1 MKNRIKFAVSIILIA
16 MVFTSGCTAKPTS
29 NGETATEEGA
39 IESYIALAKSKLEA
53 SSSFESDFYA
63 EVQIGGESAKT
74 VTNAKVQM
82 IYEPLAVKIKTQ
94 DLYTQSTVDSETYLE
109 KVDAGVNMY
118 MSYDG
123 EWTEMTLDEKNAM
136 RSLGMYDA
144 GKDMSLL
151 LTSGENWAET
161 SEKSGIVT
169 ITGDIP
175 AEKVYDISEAG
186 SFLQLAGM
194 NGVDQSYYSGVEA
207 VPVEI
212 QLKED
217 GTPISFTVDFTK
229 TLETVMN
236 HVLQALAQDDV
247 ERVSVHKYLIKQ
259 NILSLDEVKKI
270 EIPTAARSAI
280 NYEKEISLL
289 ESSTDNE

>member
-1 MKNRIKFAVSIILIA
+1 MKNRIKIAVSIILITL
-16 MVFTSGCTAKPTS
+16 VFTACGKPTS
-29 NGETATEEGA
+29 NSGTDAGESATAN
-39 IESYIALAKSKLEA
+39 YIALAKSKLDA
-53 SSSFESDFYA
+53 SSSFESNFYA

-82 IYEPLAVKIKTQ
+82 IYEPLAVKIKTE
-94 DLYTQSTVDSETYLE
+94 DLYGQSTTDSETYLE

-118 MSYDG
+118 MAYDG
-123 EWTEMTLDEKNAM
+123 EWTEMTLEEKNAM
-136 RSLGMYDA
+136 KSLGMYDA
-144 GKDMSLL
+144 GTGLSLL
-151 LTSGENWAET
+151 LASGENWTETAE
-161 SEKSGIVT
+161 SSGVVT

-175 AEKVYDISEAG
+175 GEKVYDISEAG

-212 QLKED
+212 QLKAD
-217 GTPISFTVDFTK
+217 GTPVSFSVDFTK

-236 HVLQALAQDDV
+236 HVLQELAQDDV
-247 ERVSVHKYLIKQ
+247 ETISVQKYLIKQ

-270 EIPTAARSAI
+270 EIPAAARGAI

-289 ESSTDNE
+289 ENNTDKQ